1 MTDRELWMKTMKM
14 MGAMVGGTVV
24 FLGGVSL
31 ILVLL
36 AGGPT
41 TPTSEERTGVTGPTT
56 TTESRGPG
64 IPPATLPRHGL
75 KTESRPGES
84 I

>member
-1 MTDRELWMKTMKM
+1 MTDRELWMKTMKV

-24 FLGGVSL
+24 FLGSISL

-36 AGGPT
+36 AGGRT
-41 TPTSEERTGVTGPTT
+41 TPASEERTGITGPTMT
-56 TTESRGPG
+56 SESRGSAV
-64 IPPATLPRHGL
+64 PPATVPRHGL

>member
-1 MTDRELWMKTMKM
+1 MTDRELWMKTMKV

-24 FLGGVSL
+24 FLGSISL

-36 AGGPT
+36 AGGRT
-41 TPTSEERTGVTGPTT
+41 TPASEERTGGPTT

-75 KTESRPGES
+75 KGESRPGES

>member
-1 MTDRELWMKTMKM
+1 MTDRELWMKTMKV

-24 FLGGVSL
+24 FLGSISL
-31 ILVLL
+31 VLVLL
-36 AGGPT
+36 AGGRT
-41 TPTSEERTGVTGPTT
+41 TPASEERTGGPTT